1 MLIGDLE
8 YANAG
13 KIRNQKLSPDLEAI
27 IKKTAKEFGYDV
39 RVISGGQSKTGKR
52 RTGTDRH
59 NDGHAGDLQFLKNGK
74 VVDIEANKEAI
85 APVFTALVKNGVT
98 SIGYHPNYMGRST
111 FHADNAVLYGQGK
124 GGSRTWGSG
133 KGDQGAPPAWLT
145 KAVNAGYDAEGSIAS
160 AATKGIPN
168 YSNSKNNNNTEMSNN
183 DYKQLKRRLGT
194 IESGNDY
201 SPGQSSANPS
211 MSGKYQFDWGI
222 YGPDIKKQTGVKN
235 REEFLASKDA
245 QEKFMDWHVENN
257 LKPQAEKRFEAVKK
271 LHPDVTLEDVM
282 LLGHHQGFG
291 NMDDGIKKGDVLSW
305 IDGAGTTAKSYLRR
319 SKPVGPATADTP
331 ISTEPVPSQPAFNS
345 SLTDVPEWKAGTL
358 SKLDPVKY
366 NSEPITDESAR
377 MAGQSARLLGQN
389 SKVAAKELLKTPQQP
404 EAKVEATN
412 KNKVPKIKLGD
423 MTPYLSNAFNA
434 FQKPAAVPMP
444 VMDRPIELQKINM
457 DNDRYE
463 SQKDYRGTMLNADA
477 TLDANT
483 AVAVK
488 QLGKAQKFAQM
499 SAINQAERAQN
510 SEIANKQASYNASIA
525 QANNAKLYE
534 NRVNIAD
541 RENAIKREAAANIA
555 NAADKMVM
563 QGNTRNQQALEE
575 RKLDILA
582 SNDNYGTY
590 ERMLARLEE
599 AKKKKETYGFGGKIG
614 GRVPR
619 FSAGSFMQKFKPSM

>member
-8 YANAG
+8 YATAG

-27 IKKTAKEFGYDV
+27 IKKTAEQFGYDV

-74 VVDIEANKEAI
+74 VVDIESNKEAI

-98 SIGYHPNYMGRST
+98 SIGYHPNYMGTST
-111 FHADNAVLYGQGK
+111 FHADNAIVYGQGK

-145 KAVNAGYDAEGSIAS
+145 KAVNAGYDAEGSVARQS
-160 AATKGIPN
+160 VKGISN
-168 YSNSKNNNNTEMSNN
+168 YSGSSNNNSQPSEVNYS
-183 DYKQLKRRLGT
+183 QLKNRLGT
-194 IESGNDY
+194 MESGNTY
-201 SPGQSSANPS
+201 SPSQSSVNPS
-211 MSGKYQFDWGI
+211 MSGKYQFDWGM
-222 YGPDIKKQTGVKN
+222 YGDPIKKQTGVKN

-245 QEKFMDWHVENN
+245 QEKFMDWHVKNN
-257 LKPQAEKRFEAVKK
+257 LKPEAEKRFQAVKK

-291 NMDDGIKKGDVLSW
+291 NIDAGIKKGDVLSFQ
-305 IDGAGTTAKSYLRR
+305 DGAGTTAKSYLSR
-319 SKPVGPATADTP
+319 SRKGIPTTADTP
-331 ISTEPVPSQPAFNS
+331 ISTESVPSQPALNAN
-345 SLTDVPEWKAGTL
+345 LTDVPEWRAGTL
-358 SKLDPVKY
+358 PKLETRPTLTKLDNMPETTPKM
-366 NSEPITDESAR
+366 T
-377 MAGQSARLLGQN
+377 GTLLPMP
-389 SKVAAKELLKTPQQP
+389 TM
-404 EAKVEATN
+404 ATN
-412 KNKVPKIKLGD
+412 KTENTMATTKGKVPKIKLGD
-423 MTPYLSNAFNA
+423 MTPYISNIANA

-444 VMDRPIELQKINM
+444 IMDRPIELQKVNM

-483 AVAVK
+483 SVAVK
-488 QLGKAQKFAQM
+488 QFGKAQKFAQM
-499 SAINQAERAQN
+499 SAINQAERTQN
-510 SEIANKQASYNASIA
+510 SEIANKQALYNTTIA
-525 QANNAKLYE
+525 QGNNAKLYE

-541 RENAIKREAAANIA
+541 RENAIKREASANIA

-575 RKLDILA
+575 RKLDILS

-590 ERMLARLEE
+590 ERMLARIEE
-599 AKKKKETYGFGGKIG
+599 AKKKKETYGFGGKMG